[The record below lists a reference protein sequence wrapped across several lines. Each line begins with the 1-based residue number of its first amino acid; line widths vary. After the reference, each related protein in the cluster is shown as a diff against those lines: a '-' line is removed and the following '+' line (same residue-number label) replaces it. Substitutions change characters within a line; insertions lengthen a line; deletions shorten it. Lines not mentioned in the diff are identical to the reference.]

1 MLTRVDS
8 CLLSDARRRPAGT
21 ATHTQPSTHPR
32 DRHRRMDTD
41 KNDWYTTTS
50 KKLSSQV
57 SPGSSLFR
65 HTARPGGISPWIVCS
80 TFAPHAHHRT
90 ARQPPPAPPQ
100 PSPPPPSPLPQIGP
114 STQPSLPPPS
124 PPPSPPPQSPTPS
137 LHLRLHPLHS
147 PPPPSPLAAP
157 VGAASG
163 LATLTTPSTKPDS
176 KPFALT
182 SATLTTVTTPTPLL
196 HHLCRQSRHH
206 SVRRNTIT

>member
-1 MLTRVDS
+1 
-8 CLLSDARRRPAGT
+8 
-21 ATHTQPSTHPR
+21 
-32 DRHRRMDTD
+32 MDTD

-65 HTARPGGISPWIVCS
+65 HTARHGRGISPWIVCS

-90 ARQPPPAPPQ
+90 ARQTPPAPPQ

-163 LATLTTPSTKPDS
+163 LATLTTRLSTS
-176 KPFALT
+176 TKPFALT